1 MNQHEDG
8 RTPNLPSPEP
18 INPPHRPAGA
28 DHESA
33 PGVPSP
39 KTDPAA
45 YDFIIQTDHTPKKS
59 SFGGSL
65 AMRIVLILLGLV
77 LLIAAMVIIRSLL
90 TPKDTATTLATT
102 LALEQQEIIRV
113 SNLASQ
119 SATSQDIKDA
129 AVTIS
134 TSVANDQTGTNAYL
148 ARNNI
153 EINEKQLAAAR
164 DTKTDQLLADARA
177 SSTFDTTWKDTM
189 TTQLSKYQN
198 DVRAL
203 YAKTQNPA
211 FRETLK
217 KAFDNSKLLLDML
230 SASLAR

>member
-1 MNQHEDG
+1 
-8 RTPNLPSPEP
+8 
-18 INPPHRPAGA
+18 
-28 DHESA
+28 
-33 PGVPSP
+33 
-39 KTDPAA
+39 
-45 YDFIIQTDHTPKKS
+45 
-59 SFGGSL
+59 
-65 AMRIVLILLGLV
+65 MRIVLILLGLV
-77 LLIAAMVIIRSLL
+77 LLIAAVVIIRSLL